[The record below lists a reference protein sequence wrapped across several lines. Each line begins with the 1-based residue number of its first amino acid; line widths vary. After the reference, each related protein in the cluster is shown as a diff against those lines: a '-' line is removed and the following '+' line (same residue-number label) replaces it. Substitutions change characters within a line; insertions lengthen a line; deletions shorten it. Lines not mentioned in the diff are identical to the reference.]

1 MACVQIK
8 SSFQTKNPV
17 TMSDTHVVHELF
29 IRYWASW
36 PLF

>member
-8 SSFQTKNPV
+8 SSFQTKKPV
-17 TMSDTHVVHELF
+17 TSDTHVVHEVY
-29 IRYWASW
+29 ICYWASW